1 MEGESALLVTMK
13 GGRVADLQ
21 LRISEPPR
29 FFEALLRGRKY
40 SEAPDISGRIC
51 GACSVAHQMNAC
63 HAIENAFGV
72 GLEGPLRDLRRLL
85 SCGEWIK
92 SHTSHI
98 YMLQAPDFLGYESS
112 IRMARDHPAQM
123 DRGLRLKKTGNQI
136 LSLLGGREIHP
147 VNVRIGGFYKVPA
160 RRELASLAESLKWA
174 RGAAA
179 ETVRWVAEF
188 PFPEFERDYEF
199 VALRNPDEEEY
210 PFNEG
215 RLVSNKG
222 MDIAVREY
230 DTHFV
235 EEQVS
240 HSTALHSTIQ
250 ARGAYSVGPQAR
262 YSLNFDK
269 LSPMAQEA
277 ARAAN
282 LGPVCRNP
290 FQGIIVRAVETLYA
304 CDEALRIIEDFEMPD
319 APAVDFDSRAGTGY
333 ACTEA
338 PGGTIYHRYSLDKTG
353 AILAA
358 KIVSPSAQNQKT
370 IEADL
375 REFITANIDAPRNK
389 LQWQCEQV
397 IRNYGPCVSCATH

>member
-1 MEGESALLVTMK
+1 
-13 GGRVADLQ
+13 
-21 LRISEPPR
+21 
-29 FFEALLRGRKY
+29 
-40 SEAPDISGRIC
+40 
-51 GACSVAHQMNAC
+51 
-63 HAIENAFGV
+63 
-72 GLEGPLRDLRRLL
+72 
-85 SCGEWIK
+85 
-92 SHTSHI
+92 
-98 YMLQAPDFLGYESS
+98 
-112 IRMARDHPAQM
+112 
-123 DRGLRLKKTGNQI
+123 
-136 LSLLGGREIHP
+136 
-147 VNVRIGGFYKVPA
+147 
-160 RRELASLAESLKWA
+160 
-174 RGAAA
+174 
-179 ETVRWVAEF
+179 
-188 PFPEFERDYEF
+188 
-199 VALRNPDEEEY
+199 
-210 PFNEG
+210 
-215 RLVSNKG
+215 
-222 MDIAVREY
+222 
-230 DTHFV
+230 
-235 EEQVS
+235 
-240 HSTALHSTIQ
+240 
-250 ARGAYSVGPQAR
+250 
-262 YSLNFDK
+262 
-269 LSPMAQEA
+269 MAQEA